1 MKTVTVKEAKEKV
14 NRLRELGDK
23 GFNTPRFC
31 FVIYRAPQRIIDMSL
46 KWAQE
51 VHQQDPEQIFNIR
64 TYAYDEKSKDETMLT
79 PHITD
84 IKFEN
89 LNNELLMTNAEFSC
103 MIDAET
109 PDNGRMAG
117 NVTILEKRRFIGKD
131 LKFYVDYCIKNKRA
145 MVRDAEKSGLHFHG
159 TTRGLITEK
168 KGLEDNELEKVLVEV
183 VNKAINFNKTK
194 KDFILEWTYFCK
206 PAGVKLEP
214 LVWWEYR
221 KYE

>member
-14 NRLRELGDK
+14 NRLRELGNK

-51 VHQQDPEQIFNIR
+51 IHQQDPEQIFNIR
-64 TYAYDEKSKDETMLT
+64 TYIYDEKSKDETILT

-84 IKFEN
+84 IKFEK
-89 LNNELLMTNAEFSC
+89 LKIELLIANSEFSC

-117 NVTILEKRRFIGKD
+117 NVTILEERRFIGKD
-131 LKFYVDYCIKNKRA
+131 LKFYVDYCVKDKRA
-145 MVRDAEKSGLHFHG
+145 MVRDADKHFSG
-159 TTRGLITEK
+159 TTRGLLGEYDEVDQKMDI
-168 KGLEDNELEKVLVEV
+168 LIEV
-183 VNKAINFNKTK
+183 VNKAINFSKTK
-194 KDFILEWTYFCK
+194 KNFILEWTYFCK

>member
-51 VHQQDPEQIFNIR
+51 IHQQDSEQIFNIR
-64 TYAYDEKSKDETMLT
+64 TYAYDEKSKDETIST

-89 LNNELLMTNAEFSC
+89 LNKELLMTNAEFSC

-109 PDNGRMAG
+109 PDNGRIAG
-117 NVTILEKRRFIGKD
+117 NVTILEKRGFISKSM
-131 LKFYVDYCIKNKRA
+131 LFYVDYCVKEKRA
-145 MVRDAEKSGLHFHG
+145 MVRDANKFRNGE
-159 TTRGLITEK
+159 TRGP
-168 KGLEDNELEKVLVEV
+168 LELTKDDPVEKVLVEV
-183 VNKAINFNKTK
+183 VNKAIQFYKTK
-194 KDFILEWTYFCK
+194 KNFILEWTYFCK

-221 KYE
+221 KYG

>member
-51 VHQQDPEQIFNIR
+51 VHKQDPEQIFNIR
-64 TYAYDEKSKDETMLT
+64 TYAYDEKSKNETMLT

-117 NVTILEKRRFIGKD
+117 NVAIIEKKGFLSKRIEFA
-131 LKFYVDYCIKNKRA
+131 LDYCVKDKRA
-145 MVRDAEKSGLHFHG
+145 MVRDANISFLG
-159 TTRGLITEK
+159 TI
-168 KGLEDNELEKVLVEV
+168 EDLQKMRIPFNEEKVLKQVIFEASKLYKIKE
-183 VNKAINFNKTK
+183 N
-194 KDFILEWTYFCK
+194 FILEWTYFCK

>member
-51 VHQQDPEQIFNIR
+51 VHKQDPEQIFNIR
-64 TYAYDEKSKDETMLT
+64 TYAYDEKSKNETMLT

-89 LNNELLMTNAEFSC
+89 LNNELLIANSEFSC

-117 NVTILEKRRFIGKD
+117 NVAIIEKKGFLSKRIEFA
-131 LKFYVDYCIKNKRA
+131 LDYCVKDKRA
-145 MVRDAEKSGLHFHG
+145 MVRDANISFLG
-159 TTRGLITEK
+159 TI
-168 KGLEDNELEKVLVEV
+168 EDLQKMRIPFNEEKVLKQVIFEASKLYKIKE
-183 VNKAINFNKTK
+183 N
-194 KDFILEWTYFCK
+194 FILEWTYFCK

>member
-51 VHQQDPEQIFNIR
+51 VHKQDPEQIFNIR
-64 TYAYDEKSKDETMLT
+64 TYAYDEKSKNETILT

-84 IKFEN
+84 IEFKD
-89 LNNELLMTNAEFSC
+89 LRKELFIANSEFSC

-117 NVTILEKRRFIGKD
+117 NVAIIEKKGFLSKRIEFA
-131 LKFYVDYCIKNKRA
+131 LDYCVKDKRA
-145 MVRDAEKSGLHFHG
+145 MVRDANISFLG
-159 TTRGLITEK
+159 TI
-168 KGLEDNELEKVLVEV
+168 EDLQKMRIPFNEEKVLKQVIFEASKLYKIKE
-183 VNKAINFNKTK
+183 N
-194 KDFILEWTYFCK
+194 FILEWTYFCK

>member
-1 MKTVTVKEAKEKV
+1 MKTVIVKEAKEKV

-51 VHQQDPEQIFNIR
+51 IHQQDPEQIFNIR
-64 TYAYDEKSKDETMLT
+64 TYAYDEKSKDESFLT

-84 IKFEN
+84 VKFKD
-89 LNNELLMTNAEFSC
+89 LRKELFIADSEFSC

-109 PDNGRMAG
+109 PDNGRIAG
-117 NVTILEKRRFIGKD
+117 NVTILEERRFIGKD
-131 LKFYVDYCIKNKRA
+131 LKFYVDYCVKEKRA
-145 MVRDAEKSGLHFHG
+145 MVRDADKHFSG
-159 TTRGLITEK
+159 TTRGL
-168 KGLEDNELEKVLVEV
+168 LEKHDKVDQKMDVLIEV
-183 VNKAINFNKTK
+183 VNKAINFSKIK
-194 KDFILEWTYFCK
+194 KNFILEWTYFCK